1 MTMAAKKPTVAQAF
15 KAAKSSKTKPPTPNR
30 GSADAAERD
39 KTNKYKSALK
49 DSKGNRTQYDYQGED
64 SEGGVYEKASETGFG
79 KTKSYYRNTREVM
92 PKQPLRYD
100 FPITYEAVKSKQ
112 AKASA
117 KTTTKKKGK

>member
-1 MTMAAKKPTVAQAF
+1 
-15 KAAKSSKTKPPTPNR
+15 
-30 GSADAAERD
+30 
-39 KTNKYKSALK
+39 
-49 DSKGNRTQYDYQGED
+49 
-64 SEGGVYEKASETGFG
+64 
-79 KTKSYYRNTREVM
+79 M